1 MPKFEAKIVSIKDET
16 PRVKTFKLA
25 WPNIETFTFLP
36 GQFMMLSV
44 PGFVNAAGITVKR
57 AYSIA
62 SAPADKGFLEFTI
75 TAKSPTG
82 LSIKFHQLNVGDTV
96 IAEGPAG
103 HFMLKK
109 PLHNVTFIAAGSGIS
124 SLRSMY
130 RQLLLEGYAEP
141 VTLLAGFKAPVD
153 AIFKDELH
161 HLAEKHKN
169 FHVIT
174 SITADDASWTGL
186 KGRVTAVIPKV
197 FTDVATRD
205 FYLCGPPEM
214 VNDTLA
220 VLTGLGVPRAQIFRE
235 AW

>member
-1 MPKFEAKIVSIKDET
+1 MPKFEAKIVSIQDET
-16 PRVKTFKLA
+16 PRVKTFRVT
-25 WPNIETFTFLP
+25 WPGIETFTFLP

-62 SAPADKGFLEFTI
+62 SAPADKGFLDFTI
-75 TAKSPTG
+75 TAKSPVG
-82 LSIKFHQLNVGDTV
+82 LSSRCHQLKVGETV

-103 HFMLKK
+103 HFGLKK
-109 PLHNVTFIAAGSGIS
+109 PLHNLTFIAAGSGIS

-141 VTLLAGFKAPVD
+141 ITVLSGFKTPAD
-153 AIFKDELH
+153 SIFKDELR
-161 HLAEKHKN
+161 HLAHHHKN
-169 FHVIT
+169 FHVIM
-174 SITADDASWTGL
+174 SITADDPSWVGL

-197 FTDVATRD
+197 FTDAIARHY
-205 FYLCGPPEM
+205 YLCGPPEM
-214 VNDTLA
+214 VNDTIT
-220 VLTGLGVPRAQIFRE
+220 VLTGMGVPRAQIFRE